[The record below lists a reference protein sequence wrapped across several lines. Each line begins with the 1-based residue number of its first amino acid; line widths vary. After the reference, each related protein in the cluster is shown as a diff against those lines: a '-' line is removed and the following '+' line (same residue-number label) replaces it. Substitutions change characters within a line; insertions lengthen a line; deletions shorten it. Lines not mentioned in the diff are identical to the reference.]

1 MKKLLLVLS
10 LLTSFY
16 PEKISYSES
25 FYYAKIDSNN
35 VYFYSSPVKNDEN
48 KLFEIPN
55 SYYVILSASENSEYY
70 SAKYADLTGYV
81 LKSSVVPIKEIPN
94 YPFASTSFRV
104 FSSTNIYQSP
114 SFNSEKLC
122 DINLIKINTYYG
134 VISGEEAISDT
145 TNLWYYCS
153 YTKNEENY
161 TGYVYSYFCDKFQT
175 IEQNNEVY
183 TPVDYEIF
191 TNLDAN
197 YSTANLSI
205 LSKILIGLGVSI
217 PCLIIL
223 IILLRKKSLHSEKP
237 KRIIH
242 RPRKDFY
249 ELSDDDI

>member
-1 MKKLLLVLS
+1 MKALLLFLS
-10 LLTSFY
+10 I
-16 PEKISYSES
+16 ISSIFPKTMSVSES
-25 FYYAKIDSNN
+25 FYYAKIDSDN
-35 VYFYSSPVKNDEN
+35 VYFYSSPIKSEEC

-55 SYYVILSASENSEYY
+55 SYYVILTASENSEFY
-70 SAKYADLTGYV
+70 SAKYADLTGYI
-81 LKSSVVPIKEIPN
+81 LKSSVIPVKEIPN
-94 YPFASTSFRV
+94 YPFASSSFRV
-104 FSSTNIYQSP
+104 FSSTNIYQNP

-134 VISGEEAISDT
+134 VIYGEEAISDT
-145 TNLWYYCS
+145 TKLWYYCS
-153 YTKNEENY
+153 YTKNDENY

-175 IEQNNEVY
+175 IQSNNEVY

-191 TNLDAN
+191 TNLDKG
-197 YSTANLSI
+197 YSTTNLSI

-217 PCLIIL
+217 PCLTIL
-223 IILLRKKSLHSEKP
+223 IIILRKKSSHSEKP